1 MRLSKCS
8 REWLE
13 WVLVT
18 SVPLRCLD
26 AADTPVGIASGCLID
41 YTSRRFLLSVKHAV
55 DRAST
60 DWVIDLG
67 YEHGKGTSIYRLRS
81 FNYVAETVKGSG
93 VIRDIDFCFTE
104 VPNDLVSIY
113 QNATSRGISDEC
125 PRHVFQTDLSATPD
139 DKQIFA
145 FAGQVKPE
153 IHKMHVASAIAV
165 EMNVYPGLRFIR
177 TEGEFHIFKLPV
189 SHPGHDHFKGCSGAP
204 IVDMNKQVVALVCD
218 GDPATNTIR
227 SVSTS
232 RYKFAID
239 FICRSTN
246 GA

>member
-1 MRLSKCS
+1 
-8 REWLE
+8 
-13 WVLVT
+13 
-18 SVPLRCLD
+18 
-26 AADTPVGIASGCLID
+26 
-41 YTSRRFLLSVKHAV
+41 
-55 DRAST
+55 
-60 DWVIDLG
+60 
-67 YEHGKGTSIYRLRS
+67 
-81 FNYVAETVKGSG
+81 
-93 VIRDIDFCFTE
+93 
-104 VPNDLVSIY
+104 
-113 QNATSRGISDEC
+113 
-125 PRHVFQTDLSATPD
+125 
-139 DKQIFA
+139 
-145 FAGQVKPE
+145 
-153 IHKMHVASAIAV
+153 V